1 MSNMIF
7 ISVIYFLH
15 STLYT
20 NLPLAL
26 VYLQIM
32 SSKLAFL
39 SQDGTYN
46 KSAF

>member
-7 ISVIYFLH
+7 ISVIYFL
-15 STLYT
+15 SFNLYT

-32 SSKLAFL
+32 SGKLAFL
-39 SQDGTYN
+39 LQDGTYN